1 MSLHKIKVYVQ
12 LIGIG
17 VVFLAV
23 LIFMASNRQDV
34 TVSFLGWEIWST
46 PLFAFIFT
54 MAGMGIVVF
63 LIGRRVR
70 KVISQVR
77 QLWQEE
83 KKRQQ
88 LIEKTKKEV
97 ERNAGSS

>member
-1 MSLHKIKVYVQ
+1 
-12 LIGIG
+12 
-17 VVFLAV
+17 
-23 LIFMASNRQDV
+23 
-34 TVSFLGWEIWST
+34 
-46 PLFAFIFT
+46 

-77 QLWQEE
+77 QLRQEE